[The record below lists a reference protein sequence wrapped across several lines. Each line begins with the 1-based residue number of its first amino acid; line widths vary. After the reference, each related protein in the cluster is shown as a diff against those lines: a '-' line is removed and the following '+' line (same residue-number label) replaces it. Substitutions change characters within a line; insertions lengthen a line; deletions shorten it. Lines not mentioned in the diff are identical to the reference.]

1 MGGETHQPQYQALYR
16 ACIKD
21 AAAQGAALM
30 QATLARALH
39 ELPPRAQALG
49 DSKLSTCWPNTSSR
63 WPKPFHRCSWP
74 NSPTPSPASARP
86 T

>member
-49 DSKLSTCWPNTSSR
+49 DVVERNLLLEAIDVMRKYCR
-63 WPKPFHRCSWP
+63 QRGK
-74 NSPTPSPASARP
+74 
-86 T
+86 